1 MPENNHKAPPMKF
14 KYFIVVIGD
23 PSQSEFVEAQTDFE
37 VIEYVTKKHG
47 STEAVEIYIKLF

>member
-1 MPENNHKAPPMKF
+1 MKF
-14 KYFIVVIGD
+14 KYFIVVIAD

-37 VIEYVTKKHG
+37 VIDYVTKKHG